1 MNTVV
6 WLRLRYKIMTRGK
19 FENEFVNVVFCGVKR
34 EFDWCFNMII
44 HSIVSFLL
52 IPLPFR
58 WFIWLFAIMLWFIVK
73 RVFFADIKAEMHR
86 VDLLNCEYSIEINT
100 EQYSTLVL
108 KISVQLSF
116 HYILIA
122 EKRHLFQFKLHIYK
136 YNLHDGEYSARI
148 QGYLCWNP
156 KKSKFLYY
164 ENSSSHTV
172 YKQFLRVKTIIDC
185 YLYSSLLLEPS
196 WSRSIWCLWSIIQLP
211 RAVFWCWKWD
221 WKHSS
226 NSIRIIQYSSLQ
238 PLYNYSVRFFDWLMI
253 YAML

>member
-1 MNTVV
+1 
-6 WLRLRYKIMTRGK
+6 
-19 FENEFVNVVFCGVKR
+19 
-34 EFDWCFNMII
+34 
-44 HSIVSFLL
+44 
-52 IPLPFR
+52 
-58 WFIWLFAIMLWFIVK
+58 
-73 RVFFADIKAEMHR
+73 MHR

-108 KISVQLSF
+108 KNSVQLSF

-172 YKQFLRVKTIIDC
+172 YKQFLRVKK
-185 YLYSSLLLEPS
+185 
-196 WSRSIWCLWSIIQLP
+196 Q
-211 RAVFWCWKWD
+211 
-221 WKHSS
+221 
-226 NSIRIIQYSSLQ
+226 
-238 PLYNYSVRFFDWLMI
+238 
-253 YAML
+253 

>member
-6 WLRLRYKIMTRGK
+6 CLRLRYKIMTRGE

-34 EFDWCFNMII
+34 EFYCCFNMII
-44 HSIVSFLL
+44 HSTVLFLL

-58 WFIWLFAIMLWFIVK
+58 WFIWHFSIMLWFIVK
-73 RVFFADIKAEMHR
+73 RVFFENIKAEMHR
-86 VDLLNCEYSIEINT
+86 IDLLNCEYSIEINT

-108 KISVQLSF
+108 KNSVQLSF

-136 YNLHDGEYSARI
+136 YNLCDGEYSARI

-172 YKQFLRVKTIIDC
+172 YKQFLRVKK
-185 YLYSSLLLEPS
+185 
-196 WSRSIWCLWSIIQLP
+196 Q
-211 RAVFWCWKWD
+211 
-221 WKHSS
+221 
-226 NSIRIIQYSSLQ
+226 
-238 PLYNYSVRFFDWLMI
+238 
-253 YAML
+253 